1 MLPNGLENEMYPIM
15 LNIDGRKCVVI
26 GGGAV
31 ALRKANKLRECG
43 GNVVVISPEFADG
56 FEGFTTVKKEYDR
69 RDLEGAFVVT
79 AATNDKELNRQ
90 ITADA
95 REMKILA
102 YAVDDAEVSDFI
114 LPASKT
120 VGDITV
126 AASTNG
132 KYPYLA
138 KRIRDEISD
147 NIAIYNSIL
156 PYLAKERKKI
166 LASDTADKK
175 GKLKSLISDESI
187 QELKNKIDNSFK

>member
-1 MLPNGLENEMYPIM
+1 
-15 LNIDGRKCVVI
+15 
-26 GGGAV
+26 
-31 ALRKANKLRECG
+31 
-43 GNVVVISPEFADG
+43 
-56 FEGFTTVKKEYDR
+56 
-69 RDLEGAFVVT
+69 
-79 AATNDKELNRQ
+79 ELNRQ

-95 REMKILA
+95 RKMKILA

-166 LASDTADKK
+166 LASGTADKK
-175 GKLKSLISDESI
+175 GELKSLITDESI
-187 QELKNKIDNSFK
+187 QELQNKIDNSFK

>member
-1 MLPNGLENEMYPIM
+1 MYPIM
-15 LNIDGRKCVVI
+15 LNINNKKCVVV

-95 REMKILA
+95 RKMKILA

-175 GKLKSLISDESI
+175 GELKSLITDESI
-187 QELKNKIDNSFK
+187 QELQNKIDNSFK

>member
-56 FEGFTTVKKEYDR
+56 FEGFTTVKKEYER

-175 GKLKSLISDESI
+175 GELKSLITDESI
-187 QELKNKIDNSFK
+187 QELQNKIDNSFK